1 MAEPNIIVIE
11 DDRNL
16 NALLSGQLA
25 EEGFRV
31 TSAHSCREGRALLE
45 GSEPNLMI
53 IDIRLPDGD
62 GFEFIR
68 QYGEIFPIIVL
79 TAYGTVDQAVEAVQ
93 AGASDYLLKPISFDA
108 LKVAI
113 GRALATVELKRDVQ
127 YWQKRAQK
135 DLNVTIV
142 GNSPKVA
149 HMRHLIELYAVTDS
163 SLLIVGES
171 GVGKELVAHAI
182 HEKSDRNNGL
192 FVAVDCDPA
201 QESNVA
207 QEFLGEEQTMRGG
220 TRREGMLAIAQNGT
234 IYVNNVAEM
243 SLALQSKLLRVME
256 TGTFRRVGGT
266 QDLVTNVRILAA
278 TSSNLQARIADDRF
292 RSELFYRLNAFC
304 IEVPPLRDRLTDVPL
319 LAEHFLKY
327 RNFQR
332 GIDKRLAAD
341 TIAALTD
348 YAWPGNVR
356 ELRNAIERGVI
367 MSGQEE
373 EITAAHVGISATRSA
388 AGDHGG
394 VVLGFDYEPTMEEV
408 RDHYIRMLL
417 RRYDGNRRK
426 VAGILGISE
435 RNTYRLVGKLE
446 ADGETGGLGGAAE

>member
-1 MAEPNIIVIE
+1 MTEPNIIVIE

-16 NALLSGQLA
+16 NALLSGRIA

-31 TSAHSCREGRALLE
+31 TSAHSCQEARALLQ

-68 QYGEIFPIIVL
+68 EYGEIFLIIVL

-108 LKVAI
+108 LKVSI

-142 GNSPKVA
+142 GSSPKVE

-182 HEKSDRNNGL
+182 HEKSDRKNGR

-207 QEFLGEEQTMRGG
+207 QELFGEEQTMRGG

-243 SLALQSKLLRVME
+243 SLALRSKLSRVME
-256 TGTFRRVGGT
+256 MGTFRHVGGT
-266 QDLVTNVRILAA
+266 QDLVTNFRILAA
-278 TSSNLQARIADDRF
+278 ASSNLQARIAEGRF

-319 LAEHFLKY
+319 LAAHFLKY

-332 GIDKRLAAD
+332 GIEKQLGAD

-367 MSGQEE
+367 MSGPEQ
-373 EITAAHVGISATRSA
+373 EITAAHVGTNTLRSA
-388 AGDHGG
+388 DEGHGG
-394 VVLGFDYEPTMEEV
+394 VVFGFDREPTMEEV

-417 RRYDGNRRK
+417 RRYDGHRRK
-426 VAGILGISE
+426 VAAILGISE

-446 ADGETGGLGGAAE
+446 ADDETGGLGGAAE

>member
-182 HEKSDRNNGL
+182 HEKSDRKNGL

-243 SLALQSKLLRVME
+243 SLALQSKLVRVME

-266 QDLVTNVRILAA
+266 QDLVTNVRILRRPAA
-278 TSSNLQARIADDRF
+278 TF
-292 RSELFYRLNAFC
+292 RPASPRA
-304 IEVPPLRDRLTDVPL
+304 
-319 LAEHFLKY
+319 
-327 RNFQR
+327 
-332 GIDKRLAAD
+332 G
-341 TIAALTD
+341 
-348 YAWPGNVR
+348 
-356 ELRNAIERGVI
+356 
-367 MSGQEE
+367 
-373 EITAAHVGISATRSA
+373 SA
-388 AGDHGG
+388 A
-394 VVLGFDYEPTMEEV
+394 
-408 RDHYIRMLL
+408 
-417 RRYDGNRRK
+417 NC
-426 VAGILGISE
+426 S
-435 RNTYRLVGKLE
+435 
-446 ADGETGGLGGAAE
+446 TG